1 MTSNLGNPD
10 VIRGAPVTRVQFG
23 PTGSPVTAAQTL
35 IESYSKNAHELGL
48 STPHCI
54 SRFSSPSG
62 FLGSAIVH
70 SYHPAFPADINAVL
84 PHHSVSGHL
93 ISGSAANPPEVLLA
107 AQHTSGW
114 STPAA

>member
-10 VIRGAPVTRVQFG
+10 VIRGAPVTRVQLG

-84 PHHSVSGHL
+84 PHHSLSGHS
-93 ISGSAANPPEVLLA
+93 IAGTAGSMAFAAE
-107 AQHTSGW
+107 HTSGW
-114 STPAA
+114 STPDA

>member
-1 MTSNLGNPD
+1 MTSNLGKAD
-10 VIRGAPVTRVQFG
+10 VIKGAPVIRVQLG
-23 PTGSPVTAAQTL
+23 PTGSPVTAAQIL
-35 IESYSKNAHELGL
+35 IALYSANAHELGL

-84 PHHSVSGHL
+84 PHQWLSGHSS
-93 ISGSAANPPEVLLA
+93 ITGTVSPTTAGAIFCE
-107 AQHTSGW
+107 Q
-114 STPAA
+114 